1 MNGFNFKNRQGLK
14 IGNFLIGFS
23 GRKSVANKVGFQTI
37 GKGKTLNYQAFFLV
51 FQGRNYNGFGFD
63 LHYRIIIT
71 FFTVVSEAS
80 SAAIKI
86 MYTPEATLYLPKA
99 VVSHSTVPPTEV
111 VS

>member
-1 MNGFNFKNRQGLK
+1 MNGFNFKNSQRLK
-14 IGNFLIGFS
+14 ISNLLIGFS
-23 GRKSVANKVGFQTI
+23 GRKSIADKVGFQTI
-37 GKGKTLNYQAFFLV
+37 GKGKTLYNQAFFLV

-71 FFTVVSEAS
+71 FLTVESEAS

-86 MYTPEATLYLPKA
+86 MYTPEATLYLPNA
-99 VVSHSTVPPTEV
+99 VVSHSTVPPIEV